1 MEHLSL
7 VRLQSHLP
15 DCFNALIQQAIFP
28 ATYVATKQVTLGV
41 LQCSTLK
48 KVDQSLPQSLQK
60 VEQNCTFCNGCATKE
75 IARRV
80 VVLVCLTLF
89 TTRQVFCTL
98 CGNWQVALCNT
109 SRASS
114 PRAHLMWHGRLR
126 LAGKTNEKVRN
137 TSWQCAVR
145 QTFYKAT
152 FSRTSGDTFINGG
165 GKKTRVESD
174 KCSGDLKKQT
184 FIHTTQDT

>member
-48 KVDQSLPQSLQK
+48 KVDKSLPQSLQK
-60 VEQNCTFCNGCATKE
+60 VEQSCTFCNGCATKE

-89 TTRQVFCTL
+89 TTRQVLCTL
-98 CGNWQVALCNT
+98 CGKLPCVTPSAL
-109 SRASS
+109 A
-114 PRAHLMWHGRLR
+114 PRARTWCGAGVYDWREKQTRNCETQVGSAQFVRLSIKRHSAVLVVIR
-126 LAGKTNEKVRN
+126 LSMV
-137 TSWQCAVR
+137 
-145 QTFYKAT
+145 
-152 FSRTSGDTFINGG
+152 G
-165 GKKTRVESD
+165 GKKQEWSLTNAV
-174 KCSGDLKKQT
+174 G
-184 FIHTTQDT
+184 I